1 MAYIDHAS
9 TFAIAGGAVSADA
22 IAFEPQSGFSPL
34 EWTVIR
40 LAQRDTLSTLGTPGP
55 IARAF
60 GSLFGL
66 GRKSILAD
74 PRLEALRRVAVYA
87 WRQGY
92 QLPVSEIKRF
102 LAAGFSSEQFETLI
116 ASIGTRRAAAGQGSR
131 ASRSR

>member
-9 TFAIAGGAVSADA
+9 TFAVTGGAVSAEA
-22 IAFEPQSGFSPL
+22 VARSGFSPL

-40 LAQRDTLSTLGTPGP
+40 LAQRDGLATLGKPGP
-55 IARAF
+55 MARAF

-74 PRLEALRRVAVYA
+74 PQLESLRRVAVYA

-102 LAAGFSSEQFETLI
+102 LASGFSSEQFETLI
-116 ASIGTRRAAAGQGSR
+116 ASIGTRRAATGQGPR
-131 ASRSR
+131 VGRSR